1 MVFKN
6 RYCNIRKIQTLSA
19 FFIWNYK
26 MDKNNPKN
34 ELDNDIRFEEQLLP
48 ATVTAPLSNRYQLAA
63 TSDNTRRAY
72 QARC

>member
-6 RYCNIRKIQTLSA
+6 RYCNIRKIHTLSG